1 MDTSK
6 HTPGPWEVRVTNGR
20 DAPAFHVA
28 APVLRA
34 GGRED
39 SIMRGDFCRSE
50 ADAAL
55 IAAAPEL
62 LAALR
67 LAQDILAG
75 HAPHT
80 VGDEH
85 QIAAALAKAGAA

>member
-1 MDTSK
+1 MDTST
-6 HTPGPWEVRVTNGR
+6 HTPGTW
-20 DAPAFHVA
+20 HVA
-28 APVLRA
+28 MHNEPQTYPAGAAYVAEVWAHDGEQPVA
-34 GGRED
+34 IATD
-39 SIMRGDFCRSE
+39 S
-50 ADAAL
+50 ADASL

-85 QIAAALAKAGAA
+85 QIAAALAKAGA